1 MLERLNMTNYATTP
15 QPVINYGHG
24 RTIVAAIDAE
34 KRLAVTGNERL
45 REAAQQVNEKLRR
58 VIDAL

>member
-15 QPVINYGHG
+15 QPIINYGYG

-34 KRLAVTGNERL
+34 KMLAVTGNEKL
-45 REAAQQVNEKLRR
+45 REAAQQVNETLRR
-58 VIDAL
+58 VIDAQ